1 MSRRTRE
8 PPTGARRQASGAVVC
23 LYGALLA
30 WVAVSA
36 SCNSAAAVDP
46 SDPVVLSVGVA
57 GSPAGIR
64 VVVAA
69 LTTENL
75 TRSGPDGRHLPR
87 LATTWTHNE
96 RTLRMQLRS
105 DVTFHDGTP
114 LTAEIVKQRL
124 DAARFDARELP
135 GLPMLRDIDT
145 ITVEAPDT
153 LSVHLSRTSA
163 LVLDDLANISMRLE
177 SDDPG
182 WIGTGPF
189 ALEEF
194 GPELTRLTANPS
206 YHGGRPLIDVVEI
219 RNFPTT
225 RNAWAAMMRG
235 EIDFLFDVPEETR
248 EFVEAESSVR
258 LFNSDRPYAYAVI
271 FNADIPAFR
280 DARVRIALNHA
291 VDRGAVIERGLR
303 GYGRPSSGIWGPH
316 WLYGADRVYRADPRL
331 ANQLLNETGYPMP
344 ATESTDRHQMPSRL
358 RFSCLVPEGA
368 PLERIALMV
377 QKQLYDIGV
386 DMALEPVSILE
397 LQSRLA
403 SGDYE
408 AALAP
413 PNTGRALSR
422 LFAYWDPES
431 TGSDGVLG
439 PSSYP
444 HLGPVFA
451 GLREALSEDERKQAA
466 GELQRV
472 FYDDPPAIFLATRQ
486 AGRAVSRRFE
496 VPDDEGD
503 ILETL
508 WRWRPASEDSAE

>member
-1 MSRRTRE
+1 ML
-8 PPTGARRQASGAVVC
+8 AC
-23 LYGALLA
+23 LAL
-30 WVAVSA
+30 SA
-36 SCNSAAAVDP
+36 GCNSAAAVDP
-46 SDPVVLSVGVA
+46 SDPVVLSVGIA
-57 GSPAGIR
+57 RSPTGMQVLANE
-64 VVVAA
+64 

-75 TRSGPDGRHLPR
+75 TRSGPDGRHLPG
-87 LATTWTHNE
+87 LATTWTHDE
-96 RTLRMQLRS
+96 RTLTMRMRS

-124 DAARFDARELP
+124 DAARFDERALL
-135 GLPMLRDIDT
+135 GFPMLGDIDT
-145 ITVEAPDT
+145 ITVDAPDT

-177 SDDPG
+177 SDDPA
-182 WIGTGPF
+182 WFGTGPF
-189 ALEEF
+189 AIEEF

-206 YHGGRPLIDVVEI
+206 YHAGRPRIDVVEI
-219 RNFPTT
+219 RNYPTT

-258 LFNSDRPYAYAVI
+258 LFTSDVPYAYAVI

-303 GYGRPSSGIWGPH
+303 GYGRPSSGVWGPH

-331 ANQLLNETGYPMP
+331 ADQLLNEIGYPMP
-344 ATESTDRHQMPSRL
+344 ATESTDEHQMPSRL

-368 PLERIALMV
+368 PLEQIALIV

-386 DMALEPVSILE
+386 DMALEPVSIGE
-397 LQSRLA
+397 FESRLE

-408 AALAP
+408 AVLAP
-413 PNTGRALSR
+413 HNTGRALSR
-422 LFAYWDPES
+422 LFTYWDPES
-431 TGSDGVLG
+431 VRSAGVLG
-439 PSSYP
+439 SSAYP
-444 HLGPVFA
+444 HLAPVFA
-451 GLREALSEDERKQAA
+451 GLREALSEDARKHAA

-486 AGRAVSRRFE
+486 ASRAVSRRFE

-508 WRWRPASEDSAE
+508 WRWRPSGEDAAE